1 MAHRSLLAGT
11 LICLAIPAATQDS
24 PSPAAAMSEEALLET
39 APESLRAANYIL
51 SKTFD
56 RGAKDMDAYTYL
68 AKLLLQHTLNLAERH
83 PAQTLDYKR
92 AALPIA
98 YNLAANTWPGWRVPD
113 GQVTVQ
119 DHHRRLGLEAARLDV
134 RLAAEAAPTARRRFN
149 SQWILGAHLIAAGS
163 YAEAV
168 AAFETGRTLAM
179 EAGLGQS
186 ATVAQ
191 GWIHLA
197 NTLAG
202 TDEMGALALIEAEL
216 IEQGGDGPFFAAQYA
231 TAYAVF
237 SASAPP

>member
-1 MAHRSLLAGT
+1 MAPKSLLAGT

-24 PSPAAAMSEEALLET
+24 PATAMSEEALLET

-56 RGAKDMDAYTYL
+56 RGTKDMDAYTYL
-68 AKLLLQHTLNLAERH
+68 AKLLLQHALNLAERH
-83 PAQTLDYKR
+83 PTQARDYKR

-98 YNLAANTWPGWRVPD
+98 YNLAANTWPGWGD
-113 GQVTVQ
+113 GQVVVR

-134 RLAAEAAPTARRRFN
+134 RLAAEAAPTAQRRFN
-149 SQWILGAHLIAAGS
+149 SQWILGAHLVADGA
-163 YAEAV
+163 YADAV
-168 AAFETGRTLAM
+168 AAFETGRALAV
-179 EAGLGQS
+179 EADLEQS

-202 TDEMGALALIEAEL
+202 KDETEALAAIEAKL
-216 IEQGGDGPFFAAQYA
+216 IAQGGDGPFYATQYA
-231 TAYAVF
+231 SAYAVF
-237 SASAPP
+237 GGAAP

>member
-1 MAHRSLLAGT
+1 MAYKSLLAGT
-11 LICLAIPAATQDS
+11 LICLATPAATQDS
-24 PSPAAAMSEEALLET
+24 RAAANAMSEEALLET
-39 APESLRAANYIL
+39 APKSLRAANYIL
-51 SKTFD
+51 SKTFE

-83 PAQTLDYKR
+83 PAEARDYKR

-98 YNLAANTWPGWRVPD
+98 YNLAANTWPGWGDV
-113 GQVTVQ
+113 QVVR

-134 RLAAEAAPTARRRFN
+134 RLSADVAPTAQRRVN
-149 SQWILGAHLIAAGS
+149 SQWILGAHLIADGA
-163 YAEAV
+163 YADAV

-179 EAGLGQS
+179 EADLEQS

-202 TDEMGALALIEAEL
+202 KDETEAVAVIEAKL
-216 IEQGGDGPFFAAQYA
+216 IEQGGDGPFFATQYA

-237 SASAPP
+237 GGSPP

>member
-1 MAHRSLLAGT
+1 MAYKSLLAGI
-11 LICLAIPAATQDS
+11 LVCLATPAATQDS
-24 PSPAAAMSEEALLET
+24 PAPATAMSEEALLET
-39 APESLRAANYIL
+39 TPESLRAANYIL

-83 PAQTLDYKR
+83 PAEAREYKR

-98 YNLAANTWPGWRVPD
+98 YNLAANTWPGWGT
-113 GQVTVQ
+113 GQVVRN
-119 DHHRRLGLEAARLDV
+119 HHRRLGLEAARLDV
-134 RLAAEAAPTARRRFN
+134 RLAAGAAPTPQRRVN
-149 SQWILGAHLIAAGS
+149 SQWILGAHLIADGA
-163 YAEAV
+163 YADAV
-168 AAFETGRTLAM
+168 AAFETGRALAV
-179 EAGLGQS
+179 EANLEQS

-202 TDEMGALALIEAEL
+202 KDETQALAAIEAKL

-237 SASAPP
+237 GRSSP